1 MDNDLRLFEEKKK
14 NTLISEAIYK
24 NNVLLFNLKQEK
36 SSISKELKTRE
47 TVVENKDKLIG
58 K

>member
-24 NNVLLFNLKQEK
+24 NIVLLFNLKQEK